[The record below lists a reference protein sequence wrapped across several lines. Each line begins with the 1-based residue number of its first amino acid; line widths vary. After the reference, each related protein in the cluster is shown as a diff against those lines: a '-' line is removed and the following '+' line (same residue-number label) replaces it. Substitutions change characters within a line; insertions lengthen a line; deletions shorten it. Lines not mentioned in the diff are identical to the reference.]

1 VVEPGEFTIAV
12 GNSSRH
18 LAATETI
25 MVDAPRLSLPLG
37 PDATLHEWLAD
48 ERGRELLTQRGVKLL
63 QDPELIKVIGT
74 MPMATLAAFEG
85 MALSHD
91 ELNELIAE
99 L

>member
-1 VVEPGEFTIAV
+1 MVEPGEFTIAV

-18 LAATETI
+18 LSATETI